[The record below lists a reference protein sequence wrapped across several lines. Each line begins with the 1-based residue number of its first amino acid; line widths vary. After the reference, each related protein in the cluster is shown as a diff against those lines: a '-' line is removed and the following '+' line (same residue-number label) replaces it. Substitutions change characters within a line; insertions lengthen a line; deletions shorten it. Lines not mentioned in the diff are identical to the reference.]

1 MSVSAI
7 FGSRLVVPPSFSAAT
22 KAAPPPQRLLVGGG
36 AGGGSGLVIE
46 CSSRPQ
52 KKATKHHMKTRPRK
66 TRPSDIRRGP
76 TVYPPLP
83 PLPAE
88 WSLVSEDTSVA
99 APPQPVQ
106 SDLRTLKFQEFSTE
120 SHNQSKMNNKV

>member
-7 FGSRLVVPPSFSAAT
+7 FGSRLVVPPPSSAST
-22 KAAPPPQRLLVGGG
+22 KAVPPPQRLVVGGG
-36 AGGGSGLVIE
+36 HGGSGLLIE

-66 TRPSDIRRGP
+66 TRPSDIRRD
-76 TVYPPLP
+76 
-83 PLPAE
+83 
-88 WSLVSEDTSVA
+88 WSLVSDDTSAA

-106 SDLRTLKFQEFSTE
+106 SE
-120 SHNQSKMNNKV
+120 